1 MAYLAKLT
9 LAKFPF
15 DKLLAASS
23 LALGLSLGP
32 SALAGSAAPGT
43 PAPPPQKG
51 VNIGSGPKAPATD
64 EPVARLQMTADLL
77 AVGRDS
83 KDPLALVVAMACS
96 MQTSAGKHLSFR
108 EERADDV
115 SRDFAGVGAG
125 SVKGSTLG

>member
-15 DKLLAASS
+15 DKLLTASS

-51 VNIGSGPKAPATD
+51 VNIGSGPKAPSSKSDRYPINTVIGPRRSCATRLRNWLFA
-64 EPVARLQMTADLL
+64 PAASAKASAR
-77 AVGRDS
+77 
-83 KDPLALVVAMACS
+83 
-96 MQTSAGKHLSFR
+96 
-108 EERADDV
+108 
-115 SRDFAGVGAG
+115 SR
-125 SVKGSTLG
+125 SS